1 MIKVGDLV
9 KYEWDEIPGLVIKVA
24 TNRPAPRPG
33 PHALVV
39 FPESYSREVGA
50 VGSRWW
56 VPLDKWI
63 VKVS

>member
-9 KYEWDEIPGLVIKVA
+9 KYEWDDTPGLVVRLD
-24 TNRPAPRPG
+24 NNPVGRPLPQ
-33 PHALVV
+33 ALVV

-50 VGSRWW
+50 VGQSWWIPMDRW
-56 VPLDKWI
+56 L